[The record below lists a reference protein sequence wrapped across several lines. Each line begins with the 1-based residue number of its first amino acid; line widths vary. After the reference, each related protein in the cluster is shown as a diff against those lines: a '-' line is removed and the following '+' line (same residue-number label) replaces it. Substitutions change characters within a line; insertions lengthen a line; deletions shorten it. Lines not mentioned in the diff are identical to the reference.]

1 MVELVA
7 KRYAKALMDIDSGNK
22 IDGFIDVLDG
32 LSSALAEPKAK
43 EIIASPLIS
52 IDDKVSLLLEGLGKS
67 ADPILVELMKLMGEK
82 GRLGLIP
89 ELTAILKFEKKKD
102 SNSFTGRVESR
113 KKLDATELKSLEDA
127 LSRHSASEIK
137 LEQVKSDLNGVKVEV
152 EDLGLELNFSK
163 DRIKIALLDYI
174 QKAL

>member
-1 MVELVA
+1 MLELVA
-7 KRYAKALMDIDSGNK
+7 KRYAKALMEIDGGKK
-22 IDGFIDVLDG
+22 IDAFIV
-32 LSSALAEPKAK
+32 ALEGVTTALETPKAK

-52 IDDKVSLLLEGLGKS
+52 AEDKVSLIVESLGKQ
-67 ADPILVELMKLMGEK
+67 ADPVLIELIKVMGEK

-89 ELTAILKFEKKKD
+89 ELTAILKFEKKKE

-113 KKLDATELKSLEDA
+113 NTLDAAELKNLEET
-127 LSRHSASEIK
+127 LSKHSGAQIT

-163 DRIKIALLDYI
+163 DRVKAALLDYI

>member
-7 KRYAKALMDIDSGNK
+7 KRYAKALMEINGGKNIDA
-22 IDGFIDVLDG
+22 FIT
-32 LSSALAEPKAK
+32 ALEGVTAAVETPKGK
-43 EIIASPLIS
+43 EIITSPLVS
-52 IDDKVSLLLEGLGKS
+52 AEDKVSLITASLGKT
-67 ADPILVELMKLMGEK
+67 ADPLLKELIKLMGEK

-89 ELTAILKFEKKKD
+89 ELTAILKFEKKKE
-102 SNSFTGRVESR
+102 SNSFVGRVES
-113 KKLDATELKSLEDA
+113 KNTLDAAELKNLEET
-127 LSRHSASEIK
+127 LSKHSGAQIT

-163 DRIKIALLDYI
+163 DRVKAALLDYI